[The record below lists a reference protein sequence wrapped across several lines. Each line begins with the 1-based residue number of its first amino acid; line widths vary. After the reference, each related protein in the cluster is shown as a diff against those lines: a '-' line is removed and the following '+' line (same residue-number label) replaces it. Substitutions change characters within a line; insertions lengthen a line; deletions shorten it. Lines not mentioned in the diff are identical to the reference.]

1 MARLVD
7 QFILEQKHTDILIS
21 QMDGCGDVY
30 RRKRKEVLLDAR
42 LLEVCKLYED
52 MPLST
57 YLEKIAEIVKQLK
70 K

>member
-1 MARLVD
+1 
-7 QFILEQKHTDILIS
+7 
-21 QMDGCGDVY
+21 MDGCGDVY

-42 LLEVCKLYED
+42 LLEVCKIYED
-52 MPLST
+52 MPLSI

>member
-1 MARLVD
+1 MARLVA
-7 QFILEQKHTDILIS
+7 QFILEQKHTDILIA
-21 QMDGCGDVY
+21 QMDGFGDVY
-30 RRKRKEVLLDAR
+30 RRDRKKV
-42 LLEVCKLYED
+42 LLEVCKIYED

>member
-1 MARLVD
+1 MARLVA
-7 QFILEQKHTDILIS
+7 QFILEQKHTDILIA

-30 RRKRKEVLLDAR
+30 RRDRKKV
-42 LLEVCKLYED
+42 LLEVCKIYED